1 MKEYRAAAAI
11 LSAALIAGFAAI
23 PVSAGSMGA
32 SGPVSPIQ
40 LYTGF
45 TYQMEWSEEAN
56 RYLAESICPKIA
68 VDEEVS
74 EAYPEL
80 DKAFERLNELREKE
94 YAGNYQTLLEDAK
107 ERYQEDPDYLHK

>member
-11 LSAALIAGFAAI
+11 LFAALIAGFAAI

-80 DKAFERLNELREKE
+80 DKEFDRLNELRNGIRKIRII
-94 YAGNYQTLLEDAK
+94 QLLLQIQA
-107 ERYQEDPDYLHK
+107 RTMC

>member
-56 RYLAESICPKIA
+56 RYLAESICPMLIKRSSNGITTDPQS
-68 VDEEVS
+68 VVT
-74 EAYPEL
+74 
-80 DKAFERLNELREKE
+80 RES
-94 YAGNYQTLLEDAK
+94 
-107 ERYQEDPDYLHK
+107 